1 MSGIVRLV
9 RNGLLMAVL
18 MLIVLVAGTG
28 QLYLEY
34 VGIEDWLGS
43 GWALGALALA
53 FFARIMVPLT
63 IGTFM
68 AVTNVYGFEWWVGAA
83 AAAPGL
89 FLIVP
94 AMVTETIMRAF
105 ATTEMPRLKTV
116 NNGRDLKPQVSEA
129 TRTPLRNLNVKN
141 VGDLIKNYKGFS
153 VYKQEFGVS
162 VGKQNFKNVIEAE
175 KWIDGEIIRLNDEKK
190 KREEA
195 FDLVQI
201 SDNAI
206 TKDNDAYTNNEKADS
221 FLLETL
227 QLYKDGKLS
236 EAAMLEIIANKQS

>member
-1 MSGIVRLV
+1 
-9 RNGLLMAVL
+9 MAAL

-28 QLYLEY
+28 QLYLGY

-63 IGTFM
+63 IGTFL
-68 AVTNVYGFEWWVGAA
+68 AVTNVYGFDWWVGAV

-94 AMVTETIMRAF
+94 ALVTETITQAF
-105 ATTEMPRLKTV
+105 STTKTPGLNTSDGGRIIKPR
-116 NNGRDLKPQVSEA
+116 VSET
-129 TRTPLRNLNVKN
+129 TRTPLRNLNVKS
-141 VGDLIKNYKGFS
+141 VGDLIKNYKGYS
-153 VYKQEFGVS
+153 IYKQASGVS
-162 VGKQNFKNVIEAE
+162 VDKQNFNNVIDAE
-175 KWIDGEIIRLNDEKK
+175 KWIDCEIIRLNDEKK

-195 FDLVQI
+195 FDLAQAVG
-201 SDNAI
+201 NAEQ
-206 TKDNDAYTNNEKADS
+206 KVNVAHLSNEKVDV

-236 EAAMLEIIANKQS
+236 EAAMLEIIANKKR